1 MSKVLT
7 ELIKEDQKTTELS
20 VRNGLVFTE
29 EGFREVTIK
38 IIDEKIVSLVES
50 EAGPLLETSENIID
64 ASGCLVVPGFIDAHV
79 HFNDPGRTDWE
90 GIETGS
96 RAAAM
101 GGTTTIFDMPLNCS
115 PSTINLQSLIN
126 KREYLTSLS
135 HIDYAL
141 WGGMTGTNLN
151 NPQELAQMSAGVI
164 GWKSFMS
171 ESGIDDF
178 QFLSPN
184 DLKQAMQAAKEHEKT
199 LALHA
204 EWERDIARL
213 TAFNKQQ
220 QWLNERSA
228 YLASRPISAEEKAVS
243 YALELA
249 AKYGTAL
256 HFVHISSPKVVGL
269 IEQAKKSGVNV
280 TVETCPHYLI
290 FDEDD
295 FLREGAILKCAPP
308 LRPRE
313 EVEGLWD
320 CLANGMIDTIGSDH
334 SPCLYSMKATDSI
347 WDAWG
352 GIQGV
357 QFTWLAMVD
366 EALKRGVPLKQ
377 IFPLGTSNVA
387 DRFGIAGR
395 KGRISPGLDADLV
408 LICLDE
414 TTVAKKDSFGFR
426 NAYSPYEGRVFS
438 TKVKKTMLRGK
449 VIYDDQAGVGTKK
462 LGVCLT

>member
-1 MSKVLT
+1 MAKVLT
-7 ELIKEDQKTTELS
+7 EGVKEDIKTEELL
-20 VRNGLVFTE
+20 VKNGLVFTE

-38 IIDEKIVSLVES
+38 INEGKIVSIVED
-50 EAGPLLETSENIID
+50 EAGPMIETTGIID

-96 RAAAM
+96 CAAAM

-115 PSTINLQSLIN
+115 PSIINLQNLLE

-135 HIDYAL
+135 YIDYAL

-151 NPQELAQMSAGVI
+151 NSQELAQMSERVI

-178 QFLSPN
+178 KYLSPN
-184 DLKQAMQAAKEHEKT
+184 ELKQAMQAAKEHDKI

-204 EWERDIARL
+204 EWENDIARL
-213 TAFNKQQ
+213 TAINKKHPSM
-220 QWLNERSA
+220 NERSA
-228 YLASRPISAEEKAVS
+228 FLASRPISAEEKAVC

-249 AKYGTAL
+249 AKYGTAI

-269 IEQAKKSGVNV
+269 IEQAKRSGVDV

-290 FDEDD
+290 FDEED

-308 LRPRE
+308 LRPRV
-313 EVEGLWD
+313 EVEGLWE

-334 SPCLYSMKATDSI
+334 SPCLYSMKSTESI

-366 EALKRGVPLKQ
+366 EALKRGVSLKQ
-377 IFPLGTSNVA
+377 VFPLGTSNVA
-387 DRFGIAGR
+387 DRFGLADR

-408 LICLDE
+408 FIRLDE
-414 TTVAKKDSFGFR
+414 TTAAEQESFGFR
-426 NAYSPYEGRVFS
+426 NPFSPYEGRIFS
-438 TKVKKTMLRGK
+438 TRIKKTMLRGR
-449 VIYDDQAGVGTKK
+449 VIYDDEFGMANEK
-462 LGVCLT
+462 LGVCL